1 MKKIFYVAISAT
13 LLAAGC
19 QKTEILNQPVGE
31 DLTFSAQMGK
41 LTKADA
47 TVTDELITQKI
58 DVWAIAA
65 YEDDLNGVEPGEPY
79 KEIQGIELSYNADTW
94 STQKEYYWPGKERFL
109 DFFAISTGTTENKD
123 IKSLVS
129 VSSNGDGKTA
139 RTMTVTNYHVSP
151 AKTED
156 GVSSGAS
163 DDLMVADFVHQSQ
176 EMNSKAVKLNF
187 RHALSKVQF
196 KFKTTQLKDEDGKVI
211 TNDKVTLNSIKV
223 TGLNTQGTLNVSEG
237 STEAD
242 ASTGVKQ
249 IKLDWDEKTFST
261 PKGDENFERKEDKL
275 LNSDYALYA
284 TWLVIPQTIESLQV
298 VVEYTIEGRDVQTF
312 THNFALKGETGTG
325 DAKKTVTKWDV
336 NQVTTYNIDLSPNR
350 ISFSPVVTPWDP
362 ETPINSAN

>member
-47 TVTDELITQKI
+47 TVTDELKTQKI

-65 YEDDLNGVEPGEPY
+65 YEDDLNKVTPGTAY
-79 KEIQGIELSYNADTW
+79 KEIKGIELSFATDGW
-94 STQKEYYWPGKERFL
+94 STQKEYYWPGKQRYL

-123 IKSLVS
+123 IKDLVS
-129 VSSNGDGKTA
+129 VFSAGDGKTA
-139 RTMTVTNYHVSP
+139 RTMTVTDYHVIP
-151 AKTED
+151 ATTVE

-196 KFKTTQLKDEDGKVI
+196 KFKTTQVKDKEGTLI
-211 TNDKVTLNSIKV
+211 TTDKVTLHSIKV
-223 TGLNTQGTLNVSEG
+223 TGLTTKGTLNVSE
-237 STEAD
+237 STKEED

-249 IKLDWDEKTFST
+249 INLEWDENTFKTR
-261 PKGDENFERKEDKL
+261 ENFEKKEDKP
-275 LNSDYALYA
+275 LNSNYELYA
-284 TWLVIPQTIESLQV
+284 TWLVIPQSIESLQV
-298 VVEYTIEGRDVQTF
+298 VVEYTIEGRDKQTF

-325 DAKKTVTKWDV
+325 ESKKTVAKWDV

-350 ISFSPVVTPWDP
+350 ISFSPEVTPWDP